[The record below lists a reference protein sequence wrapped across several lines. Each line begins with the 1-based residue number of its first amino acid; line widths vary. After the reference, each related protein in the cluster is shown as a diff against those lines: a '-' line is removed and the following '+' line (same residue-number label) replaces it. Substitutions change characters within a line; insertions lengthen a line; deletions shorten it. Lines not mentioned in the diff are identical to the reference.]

1 MWVRLDTP
9 YRWNETQSPSCVS
22 QTSQDI
28 LYPQMRSSLG
38 LSKDLDQGHEE
49 TWGSGSR
56 IWVRWASS
64 SPKCLIRSCFYLEFG
79 YFCSSWIFFFFAVT
93 LIFKGTRLNCYFY
106 LFYWVLTP
114 PYILCLGSVP
124 HWLYPSHSP
133 VGTLLQ
139 GRIWLNRSLNHSL
152 LARSSSSSFP
162 TPSQASVAL
171 Y

>member
-1 MWVRLDTP
+1 MK
-9 YRWNETQSPSCVS
+9 WNTVS
-22 QTSQDI
+22 KLRISDI
-28 LYPQMRSSLG
+28 TRHSLPPNEEQLRSKQGLRPGSWRNLG
-38 LSKDLDQGHEE
+38 LWVQDLSKVSKFITQVPDQILFLF
-49 TWGSGSR
+49 R
-56 IWVRWASS
+56 IWIFLFIVD
-64 SPKCLIRSCFYLEFG
+64 FF
-79 YFCSSWIFFFFAVT
+79 FFFFAVT

-139 GRIWLNRSLNHSL
+139 GRIWLNRSRNHSL

>member
-1 MWVRLDTP
+1 MK
-9 YRWNETQSPSCVS
+9 WNTVS
-22 QTSQDI
+22 KLRISDI
-28 LYPQMRSSLG
+28 TRHSLPPNEEQLRSKQGLRPGSWRNLG
-38 LSKDLDQGHEE
+38 LWVQDLSKVSKFITQVPDQILFLF
-49 TWGSGSR
+49 R
-56 IWVRWASS
+56 IWIFLFIVD
-64 SPKCLIRSCFYLEFG
+64 F
-79 YFCSSWIFFFFAVT
+79 FFFFAVT

-139 GRIWLNRSLNHSL
+139 GRIWLNRSRNHSL

>member
-1 MWVRLDTP
+1 MK
-9 YRWNETQSPSCVS
+9 WNTVS
-22 QTSQDI
+22 KLCISDI
-28 LYPQMRSSLG
+28 TRHSLPPNEEQLRSKQGLRPGSWRNLG
-38 LSKDLDQGHEE
+38 LWVQDLSKVSKFITQVPDQILFLF
-49 TWGSGSR
+49 R
-56 IWVRWASS
+56 IWIFLFIVD
-64 SPKCLIRSCFYLEFG
+64 F
-79 YFCSSWIFFFFAVT
+79 FFFFAVT